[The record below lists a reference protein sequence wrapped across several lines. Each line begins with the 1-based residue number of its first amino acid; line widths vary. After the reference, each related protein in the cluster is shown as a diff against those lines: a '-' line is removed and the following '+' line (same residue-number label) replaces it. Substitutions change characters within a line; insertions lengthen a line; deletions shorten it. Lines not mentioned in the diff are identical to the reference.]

1 MEFNEA
7 LQCSIRKQTSFYFH
21 KIFVV
26 TLEKVLTLQEPHNLI
41 NLLGAK
47 SQFLNRYS
55 KILKKI
61 LKDIK
66 DMKDI
71 NDIK

>member
-7 LQCSIRKQTSFYFH
+7 LQCSIRKLCSH
-21 KIFVV
+21 SR
-26 TLEKVLTLQEPHNLI
+26 ERVLTLQEPHNLI